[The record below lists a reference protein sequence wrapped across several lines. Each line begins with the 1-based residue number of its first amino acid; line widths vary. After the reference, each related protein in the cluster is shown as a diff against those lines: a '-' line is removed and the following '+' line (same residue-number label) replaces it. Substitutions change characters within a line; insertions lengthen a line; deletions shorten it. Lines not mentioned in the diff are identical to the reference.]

1 MEERNIP
8 YIVYESTLA
17 TSERHIKRL
26 IVALVIC
33 IALLFI
39 SNAAWLYYW
48 SQYDY
53 VSTEESTTYS
63 QDGEGT
69 NIIGSLNELD
79 N

>member
-26 IVALVIC
+26 IIALIIC

-39 SNAAWLYYW
+39 SNGLWLYYE
-48 SQYDY
+48 SQFEY
-53 VSTEESTTYS
+53 VSTAESTTYS

-69 NIIGSLNELD
+69 NIIGSLNEVD

>member
-39 SNAAWLYYW
+39 SNGLWLYYE
-48 SQYDY
+48 SQYNY

-69 NIIGSLNELD
+69 NIIGSLNEVD

>member
-26 IVALVIC
+26 IIALVIC

-39 SNAAWLYYW
+39 SNGLWLYYE
-48 SQYDY
+48 SQYNY

-69 NIIGSLNELD
+69 NIIGSLNEVD

>member
-26 IVALVIC
+26 IIALVIC
-33 IALLFI
+33 IVLLFV
-39 SNAAWLYYW
+39 SNAAWLYYE

-69 NIIGSLNELD
+69 NIIGSLNEVD